1 MEMID
6 AIPVLSALA
15 QPTRYRCLS
24 HLIDRG
30 ECTAG
35 ELALALGVP
44 ANSMSSHL
52 TIMSHAGLVTSERSG
67 RNIVYAPCMKTV
79 VDLVGTLTALVPALQ
94 GR

>member
-1 MEMID
+1 MEMTD

-24 HLIDRG
+24 LLIDRG
-30 ECTAG
+30 QCTAG
-35 ELALALGVP
+35 DLALALGVP

-67 RNIVYAPCMKTV
+67 RNIVYAPCVNTV
-79 VDLVGTLTALVPALQ
+79 VELVEMLTALLPDPQ
-94 GR
+94 ER